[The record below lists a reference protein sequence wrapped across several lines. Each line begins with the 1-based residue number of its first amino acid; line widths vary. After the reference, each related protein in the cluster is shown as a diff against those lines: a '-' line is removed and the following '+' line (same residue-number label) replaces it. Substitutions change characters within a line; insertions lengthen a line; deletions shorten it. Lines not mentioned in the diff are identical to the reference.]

1 MILQVWRIDSAAAPV
16 QNALRRSHGDNVV
29 NQMIPANKAIVLDF
43 LEKAINQG
51 DFDAAA
57 THFGPRYVQH
67 NPMIGDGVEGIR
79 NHMSA
84 LRRQFPELRGEVKRI
99 VAEGDLVIAHVHAR
113 RTPTDPGLAIV
124 DIFRLDDGKL
134 VEHWE
139 VRQPVPDD
147 AVHDNGMF

>member
-1 MILQVWRIDSAAAPV
+1 
-16 QNALRRSHGDNVV
+16 
-29 NQMIPANKAIVLDF
+29 
-43 LEKAINQG
+43 
-51 DFDAAA
+51 
-57 THFGPRYVQH
+57 
-67 NPMIGDGVEGIR
+67 
-79 NHMSA
+79 MSA

-124 DIFRLDDGKL
+124 DIFRLEDGKL

>member
-1 MILQVWRIDSAAAPV
+1 MTLQVWRIDSAAAPV
-16 QNALRRSHGDNVV
+16 QNALRRSHGDHVM
-29 NQMIPANKAIVLDF
+29 NQVIPANKAIVLDF

-57 THFGPRYVQH
+57 TYFGPRYVQH

-79 NHMSA
+79 NHMSE

-124 DIFRLDDGKL
+124 DIFRLEDGKL